1 MKAIYRFSGSMG
13 FKVLLMGLL
22 ILIMLIPAALVRQV
36 IWERS
41 YRADEVEGEILE
53 SWGGQLNVAGPL
65 LRIPCRGLEEVSY
78 KDDKGRETKELR
90 SYDFDLWVSPM
101 LLETE
106 GSLAT
111 EQKSRGIYSVPVF
124 SGSLRLSG
132 GFDAAEALAS
142 LKPNEKAF
150 MEQAELVL
158 AIANQKGI
166 RSLDPALW
174 DGTPLDFKP
183 GDSGLS
189 LLSGGVH
196 AAVAHKPGVPS
207 SFSLE
212 LTMQGGGSV
221 WLLPLGEQSRTRLTA
236 DWPAPSYQ
244 GNYLPA
250 SHTLDESGFDARWD
264 ISYLSH
270 GIPLFWTGDH
280 TGRLSQSFFGVN
292 FLKVLDHYAL
302 NERAAKYAILFIVV
316 PFLALF
322 MLELFGKR
330 RVHPVQ
336 YLLAGIANMVF
347 YLLLLSLSE
356 HIAFNAA
363 YALSALA
370 VSIMVFLYAWSLF
383 KELAKA
389 WYMAPVMG
397 LSYLYLFITLQ
408 SEDWALLIGSIGMFA
423 VLALVMFVTRN
434 VDWYGKG
441 RRAEA
446 AEPKIPKSMY

>member
-1 MKAIYRFSGSMG
+1 MKAIYRYSSSMG

-41 YRADEVEGEILE
+41 NRADQVEGEILE
-53 SWGGQLNVAGPL
+53 SWGGQLRLAGPL
-65 LRIPCRGLEEVSY
+65 LRIPCEGAEELSV

-90 SYDFDLWVSPM
+90 RYAFELWVSPT

-106 GSLAT
+106 GTLAT
-111 EQKSRGIYSVPVF
+111 ERKSRGIYSVPVY
-124 SGSLRLSG
+124 SGSIRLSG
-132 GFDAAEALAS
+132 GFDAAEVLAS
-142 LKPNEKAF
+142 LKPNERAL

-158 AIANQKGI
+158 SIANQKGI
-166 RSLDPALW
+166 RSLEKALW
-174 DGTPLDFKP
+174 DGKAMDFKP
-183 GDSGLS
+183 GDSGFG

-196 AAVAHKPGVPS
+196 AAVAHTPGVPS

-212 LTMQGGGSV
+212 LSLQGGGSV
-221 WLLPLGEQSRTRLTA
+221 WLLPLGESSKARLSA

-250 SHTLDESGFDARWD
+250 SHGLDGDGFDARWD

-270 GIPLFWTGDH
+270 GIPLFWTGDY
-280 TGRLSQSFFGVN
+280 TGRLAQSFYGVD

-363 YALSALA
+363 YGLSALA
-370 VSIMVFLYAWSLF
+370 VSAMVFLYAWSLF

-408 SEDWALLIGSIGMFA
+408 SEDWALLIGSLGMFA

-446 AEPKIPKSMY
+446 AAPADEEA

>member
-1 MKAIYRFSGSMG
+1 MKSIYGFSGSLG

-22 ILIMLIPAALVRQV
+22 ILVMLIPAALVRQV

-41 YRADEVEGEILE
+41 NRADEVEGEILE
-53 SWGGQLNVAGPL
+53 SWGGQLKVAGPL
-65 LRIPCRGLEEVSY
+65 LRIPCEGLEELSV

-90 SYDFDLWVSPM
+90 SYDFELWVSPT
-101 LLETE
+101 LLDTQ
-106 GSLAT
+106 GSLST
-111 EQKSRGIYSVPVF
+111 ERKSRGIYSVPVF
-124 SGSLRLSG
+124 SGRLRLSG
-132 GFDAAEALAS
+132 SFDAAEALAS
-142 LKPNEKAF
+142 LKPNEKAL

-158 AIANQKGI
+158 SIANQKGI
-166 RSLDPALW
+166 RSLEPALW
-174 DGTPLDFKP
+174 DGKAMAFKP
-183 GDSGLS
+183 GDSGFG
-189 LLSGGVH
+189 LLAGGVH
-196 AAVAHKPGVPS
+196 AAVEHKPGLPS
-207 SFSLE
+207 VFSLE
-212 LTMQGGGSV
+212 LSLQGGGSV
-221 WLLPLGEQSRTRLTA
+221 WFLPLGQNSRAALAA
-236 DWPAPSYQ
+236 DWPAPSFQ

-250 SHTLDESGFDARWD
+250 SHGLDDAGFDASWD

-270 GIPLFWTGDH
+270 GIPLFWIGANAME
-280 TGRLSQSFFGVN
+280 GKLSQSFYGVD

-370 VSIMVFLYAWSLF
+370 VSAMVFLYAWSLF
-383 KELAKA
+383 KELSKA

-408 SEDWALLIGSIGMFA
+408 SEDWALLIGSLGMFA

-446 AEPKIPKSMY
+446 AAPADGEA

>member
-1 MKAIYRFSGSMG
+1 MKAVYRYSGGMG

-22 ILIMLIPAALVRQV
+22 ILIMLIPAALVREV
-36 IWERS
+36 IRERS
-41 YRADEVEGEILE
+41 YRADQVEWEILE
-53 SWGGQLNVAGPL
+53 SWGGQLRLAGPV
-65 LRIPCRGLEEVSY
+65 LRIPCVGLEELSI

-90 SYDFDLWVSPM
+90 SYAFDLWVSPT

-106 GSLAT
+106 GALAT
-111 EQKSRGIYSVPVF
+111 ERKSRGIYSVPVF

-132 GFDAAEALAS
+132 SFDAAEAIAS
-142 LKPNEKAF
+142 LKPNEKPL

-158 AIANQKGI
+158 SIANQKGI
-166 RSLDPALW
+166 RSLEPAQW
-174 DGTPLDFKP
+174 DGRAMAFKP
-183 GDSGLS
+183 GDSGFG

-196 AAVAHKPGVPS
+196 AAIAHTPGIS
-207 SFSLE
+207 SAFNME
-212 LTMQGGGSV
+212 LSIQGGGSV
-221 WLLPLGEQSRTRLTA
+221 WLLPLGEQSRAGLSA

-250 SHTLDESGFDARWD
+250 SHGLDEAGFDARWD

-270 GIPLFWTGDH
+270 GIPLFWTG
-280 TGRLSQSFFGVN
+280 GKAIEGKLSQSFFGVD

-356 HIAFNAA
+356 HIHFNAA
-363 YALSALA
+363 YALSAIA
-370 VSIMVFLYAWSLF
+370 VSVMVFLYSWSLF

-389 WYMAPVMG
+389 WYMVPVMG

-408 SEDWALLIGSIGMFA
+408 SEDWALLIGSLGMFA

-441 RRAEA
+441 RPPVASVLPEEDA
-446 AEPKIPKSMY
+446 

>member
-1 MKAIYRFSGSMG
+1 MKAVYRFSGGLG

-41 YRADEVEGEILE
+41 NRAEQVEGEILE
-53 SWGGQLNVAGPL
+53 SWGGQLRVAGPL
-65 LRIPCRGLEEVSY
+65 LRIPCEGVDELSV

-90 SYDFDLWVSPM
+90 GYAFELWVSPT

-106 GSLAT
+106 GTLAT
-111 EQKSRGIYSVPVF
+111 ERKSRGIYSVPVY
-124 SGSLRLSG
+124 SGSIRLSG

-142 LKPNEKAF
+142 LKPNEKAL
-150 MEQAELVL
+150 MDQAELVL
-158 AIANQKGI
+158 SIANQKGI
-166 RSLDPALW
+166 RSLEKALW
-174 DGTPLDFKP
+174 DGRVLDFKP
-183 GDSGLS
+183 GDSGLG

-196 AAVAHKPGVPS
+196 AAVAHKPGVAS
-207 SFSLE
+207 LFSLE
-212 LTMQGGGSV
+212 LAIQGGGSV
-221 WLLPLGEQSRTRLTA
+221 WLLPLGERSRARLSA

-250 SHTLDESGFDARWD
+250 SHSLDEAGFDARWD

-270 GIPLFWTGDH
+270 GIPLFWTGGKAME
-280 TGRLSQSFFGVN
+280 GRLSQSFFGVD

-370 VSIMVFLYAWSLF
+370 VSAMVFLYAWSLF

-441 RRAEA
+441 RRLDTAAPPEEEA
-446 AEPKIPKSMY
+446 